1 MYSLISVKTEHAT
14 IQIHTNKSIRFN
26 KQYTVNYFIKQI
38 LAKFGFLAILNTC
51 IQQWHMKLIKRDG
64 KDIYNAIIKISIL
77 NTCCCFE
84 LKEQC
89 HGFHKNIKRHN
100 CLQHW

>member
-38 LAKFGFLAILNTC
+38 LAKFGF
-51 IQQWHMKLIKRDG
+51 
-64 KDIYNAIIKISIL
+64 
-77 NTCCCFE
+77 
-84 LKEQC
+84 
-89 HGFHKNIKRHN
+89 
-100 CLQHW
+100 